1 MITESERRR
10 MLRAHSIG
18 PKMID
23 YLEVIGID
31 ALDELGRG
39 PIKRMG
45 ITALDNLIALARS
58 ES

>member
-1 MITESERRR
+1 